1 MKNIIISICFLAAL
15 TGKAQQKVFTEE
27 ELIKVVRSYHPVAK
41 QAVLDV
47 RIAEAE
53 VTSARSGFDPVFSI
67 DNGKKRFDGTTY
79 YDQRQMEVKIPTWYG
94 IDLYAGKENV
104 AGSRINPE
112 ETKGTLS
119 YVGFSVPLLQNLVM
133 DKRRAALRQANI
145 FRDLS
150 EVQQKIVLNDLLQE
164 AVKTYWKWWQYDNVN
179 RLMEA
184 ALSNAEKRF
193 VMVKAAYQLGDRP
206 AIDTLEAL
214 TQIQSFLIKQNEAAT
229 ELIKSRLQLSA
240 FLWTG
245 NEQQYDLPADV
256 IPQNWSNENTTA
268 LEAFLYAAGKHP
280 ELMQYGFKLGAL
292 KIDRRL
298 KFQYLL
304 PEVKLKYNQIGYD
317 LSKTVNNPWFDNNYR
332 SGISL
337 SIPLRLSE
345 GRGEYRKATL
355 KLDKTLLEQTN
366 KQVQVSNK
374 IRQYYTEW
382 QQTSAQASL
391 QNGLVA
397 NVVAL
402 QTGEETRFA
411 NGESML
417 FMINTRELR
426 TIEAQQKLIEI
437 QSKNRNA
444 LTDLK
449 WSAGLFGNL

>member
-1 MKNIIISICFLAAL
+1 MN
-15 TGKAQQKVFTEE
+15 GKAQQKVFTEN
-27 ELIKVVRSYHPVAK
+27 ELISVVKTYHPVTK

-47 RIAEAE
+47 RIAEAGI
-53 VTSARSGFDPVFSI
+53 TSARSGFDPVFSV
-67 DNGKKRFDGTTY
+67 DNGKKIFDGTTY
-79 YDQRQMEVKIPTWYG
+79 YNQRQMEVKIPTWYG
-94 IDLYAGKENV
+94 IDLYAGKENIT
-104 AGSRINPE
+104 GSRINPE
-112 ETKGTLS
+112 ETKGALN
-119 YVGFSVPLLQNLVM
+119 YVGFSAPLLQNLVM

-145 FRDLS
+145 FRNLS
-150 EVQQKIVLNDLLQE
+150 EVQQRIVLNDLLQE
-164 AVKTYWKWWQYDNVN
+164 AVKTYWKWWEYDNVN

-214 TQIQSFLIKQNEAAT
+214 TQIQSFRIKQNEATT

-240 FLWTG
+240 FLWTA
-245 NEQQYDLPADV
+245 NEQQYDLPVDI

-268 LEAFLYAAGKHP
+268 LEAFLHAAATHP
-280 ELMQYGFKLGAL
+280 ELMQYGFKMDAL

-304 PEVKLKYNQIGYD
+304 PEVNLKYNQIGSD
-317 LSKTVNNPWFDNNYR
+317 LSKTVSNPWFRNNYR

-345 GRGEYRKATL
+345 GRGEFRIATL

-366 KQVQVSNK
+366 KQVQVTNK

-391 QNGLVA
+391 QSGLVA
-397 NVVAL
+397 NFVAL
-402 QTGEETRFA
+402 QKGEEIRFA
-411 NGESML
+411 NGESAL
-417 FMINTRELR
+417 FMINTRELK

-444 LTDLK
+444 LIDLK
-449 WSAGLFGNL
+449 WSSGLFGNLP

>member
-1 MKNIIISICFLAAL
+1 M
-15 TGKAQQKVFTEE
+15 EE
-27 ELIKVVRSYHPVAK
+27 ELIKVVKTYHPVAK

-67 DNGKKRFDGTTY
+67 DNGRKLFDGTTY
-79 YDQRQMEVKIPTWYG
+79 YDQRQMEVKVPTWYG
-94 IDLYAGKENV
+94 IDLYAGKENIT
-104 AGSRINPE
+104 GSRINPE

-119 YVGFSVPLLQNLVM
+119 YVGISVPLLQNLVM

-150 EVQQKIVLNDLLQE
+150 EVQQRNVLNDLLQE
-164 AVKTYWKWWQYDNVN
+164 AVKTYWKWWEYDHIN

-184 ALSNAEKRF
+184 ALFNAEKRF
-193 VMVKAAYQLGDRP
+193 VMVKAAYELGDRP

-214 TQIQSFLIKQNEAAT
+214 AQIQSFWIKQNEAAT

-240 FLWTG
+240 YLWTES
-245 NEQQYDLPADV
+245 EQQYDLPDDA
-256 IPQNWSNENTTA
+256 IPQNWSNEHTPA
-268 LEAFLYAAGKHP
+268 LEVFIYSAGTHP
-280 ELMQYGFKLGAL
+280 ELTQYEFKLDAL

-304 PEVKLKYNQIGYD
+304 PEINLKYNQIGYD
-317 LSKTVNNPWFDNNYR
+317 FSKTVNNPWFQNNYR

-366 KQVQVSNK
+366 KQVQVTNK

-382 QQTSAQASL
+382 QQTNAQASL
-391 QNGLVA
+391 QSGLVA

-402 QTGEETRFA
+402 QKGEETRFA
-411 NGESML
+411 NGESAL

-444 LTDLK
+444 LTDLR
-449 WSAGLFGNL
+449 WSSGLFGNL

>member
-1 MKNIIISICFLAAL
+1 MKNIIISICFLAVL
-15 TGKAQQKVFTEE
+15 NGKAQQKVFTEE
-27 ELIKVVRSYHPVAK
+27 ELISVVKTYHPVAK

-67 DNGKKRFDGTTY
+67 DNGRKLFDGTTY
-79 YDQRQMEVKIPTWYG
+79 YNQRQMEVKIPTWYG
-94 IDLYAGKENV
+94 IDLYAGKENIT
-104 AGSRINPE
+104 GSRINPE

-119 YVGFSVPLLQNLVM
+119 YIGFSAPLLQNLVM

-164 AVKTYWKWWQYDNVN
+164 AIKTYWKWWQYDNIN

-193 VMVKAAYQLGDRP
+193 VMVKAAFQLGDRP

-256 IPQNWSNENTTA
+256 VPQNPGNENTTA
-268 LEAFLYAAGKHP
+268 LEAFLQAANTHP
-280 ELMQYGFKLGAL
+280 ELMQYGFKTDAL

-304 PEVKLKYNQIGYD
+304 PEVNLKYNQIGYD
-317 LSKTVNNPWFDNNYR
+317 LSKTVNNPWFQNNYR

-391 QNGLVA
+391 QSGLVA

-402 QTGEETRFA
+402 QKGEEIRFA
-411 NGESML
+411 NGESAL

-449 WSAGLFGNL
+449 WSSGFFGNL

>member
-1 MKNIIISICFLAAL
+1 MKTIIVSICFLAVL
-15 TGKAQQKVFTEE
+15 NGKAQQKVFTEE
-27 ELIKVVRSYHPVAK
+27 ELIKVVRAYHPVAK

-53 VTSARSGFDPVFSI
+53 VTSARSGFDPVFSV
-67 DNGKKRFDGTTY
+67 DNGRKLFDGTTY
-79 YDQRQMEVKIPTWYG
+79 YNQRQMEVKIPTWYG
-94 IDLYAGKENV
+94 IDLYAGKENIT
-104 AGSRINPE
+104 GSRLNPE
-112 ETKGTLS
+112 DTKGTLN
-119 YVGFSVPLLQNLVM
+119 YVGFSAPVLQNLVM

-164 AVKTYWKWWQYDNVN
+164 AVRTYWKWWEYNNVN

-184 ALSNAEKRF
+184 ALFNAEKRF
-193 VMVKAAYQLGDRP
+193 LMVKAAYQLGDRP

-214 TQIQSFLIKQNEAAT
+214 TQIQSFRIKQNEAMT
-229 ELIKSRLQLSA
+229 DLIKSRLQLSA

-256 IPQNWSNENTTA
+256 MPQNWSNENATA
-268 LEAFLYAAGKHP
+268 LEAFLQAADTHP
-280 ELMQYGFKLGAL
+280 ELLQYGFKMDAL
-292 KIDRRL
+292 KIDRKL

-304 PEVKLKYNQIGYD
+304 PEVNLKYNQIGYD
-317 LSKTVNNPWFDNNYR
+317 LSKTINNPWFQNNYR

-355 KLDKTLLEQTN
+355 KLNKTLLEQTN
-366 KQVQVSNK
+366 KQVQVTNK

-391 QNGLVA
+391 QSSLVT
-397 NVVAL
+397 NVIAL
-402 QTGEETRFA
+402 QNGEETRFT
-411 NGESML
+411 NGESAL

-444 LTDLK
+444 LTDLR
-449 WSAGLFGNL
+449 WSSGLFGNL

>member
-1 MKNIIISICFLAAL
+1 MKSIIVPIFMLASL
-15 TGKAQQKVFTEE
+15 TGKAQQKVLTEE
-27 ELIKVVRSYHPVAK
+27 ELIKVVKTYHPVAK

-67 DNGKKRFDGTTY
+67 DNGRKIFDGTTY
-79 YDQRQMEVKIPTWYG
+79 YNQRQMEVKIPTWYG
-94 IDLYAGKENV
+94 IDLYAGKENIT
-104 AGSRINPE
+104 GSRINPE

-119 YVGFSVPLLQNLVM
+119 YVGFSAPLLQNLVM

-150 EVQQKIVLNDLLQE
+150 EVQQRIVLNDLLQE
-164 AVKTYWKWWQYDNVN
+164 AVKNYWKWWQYDLIN

-184 ALSNAEKRF
+184 ALLNAEKRF

-214 TQIQSFLIKQNEAAT
+214 TQIQSFRIKQNEATT
-229 ELIKSRLQLSA
+229 EGIKSRLQLSA
-240 FLWTG
+240 FLWTE
-245 NEQQYDLPADV
+245 NERQYDLPADV
-256 IPQNWSNENTTA
+256 IPQSWSNENTPA
-268 LEAFLYAAGKHP
+268 LEAFLSAAGMHP
-280 ELMQYGFKLGAL
+280 ELLQYGFKIDAL
-292 KIDRRL
+292 KIERRL

-304 PEVKLKYNQIGYD
+304 PEVNLKYNQIGYD
-317 LSKTVNNPWFDNNYR
+317 LSKTVNNPWFQNNYR

-366 KQVQVSNK
+366 KQVQVTNK

-391 QNGLVA
+391 QSGLVA

-402 QTGEETRFA
+402 QKGEETRFA
-411 NGESML
+411 NGESAL

-444 LTDLK
+444 LTDLR
-449 WSAGLFGNL
+449 WSSGLFGNL